1 MKKWGVISK
10 FEFFPRFEFLSDYL
24 KSKHSFENEFS
35 ALDCEPENF
44 FEKLEEWKTEFD
56 QFRVG
61 APFGSLLAE
70 NLDLS
75 NALTLTLKTAD
86 CLHHLDSRWWPRSL
100 MDECLLRAVIQK
112 DLNIDIHNSA
122 MIIGTGAAA
131 KACVMSLVKLGFLN
145 ISFTD
150 TNSESGYEFVSQLKR
165 RVFGANFNFIEQRD
179 IALLPGVFSL
189 AINTPPDMVENTL
202 VDDLSF
208 FNYLRHEGIV
218 IDLSVKAAKTKF
230 IKQAE
235 LVTSQVLHGIDV
247 ASLVDAY
254 WVEMCFDIEL
264 NESDYKSE
272 LTSFLST
279 H

>member
-10 FEFFPRFEFLSDYL
+10 FDYFPRFEFLSDYL
-24 KSKHSFENEFS
+24 KSTHSFENEFK
-35 ALDCEPENF
+35 ALNCEVESF
-44 FEKLEEWKTEFD
+44 FESLEEWKKEFD

-61 APFGSLLAE
+61 APFGSVLAE

-75 NALTLTLKTAD
+75 NAVTLTLKTAD

-100 MDECLLRAVIQK
+100 MDECLLRSIIKK
-112 DLNIDIHNSA
+112 DLSIDIHNSA

-131 KACVMSLVKLGFLN
+131 KACVMSLIKLGFKE

-150 TNSESGYEFVSQLKR
+150 TNTEAGYEFVSQLKR
-165 RVFGANFNFIEQRD
+165 RVFGAKFNFIEQRD

-189 AINTPPDMVENTL
+189 AINTTPDMSENTL

-218 IDLSVKAAKTKF
+218 VDLSVNTSKTKF

-235 LVTSQVLHGIDV
+235 LVTSQVLHGVDV
-247 ASLVDAY
+247 ASFVDAH

-264 NESDYKSE
+264 NESEYKTE
-272 LTSFLST
+272 LTKFLNA